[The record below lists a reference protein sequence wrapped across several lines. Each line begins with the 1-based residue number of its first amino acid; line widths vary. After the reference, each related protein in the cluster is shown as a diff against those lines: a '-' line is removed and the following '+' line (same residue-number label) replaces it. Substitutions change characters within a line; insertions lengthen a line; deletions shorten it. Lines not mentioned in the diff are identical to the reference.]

1 MGVGKSIRSEKE
13 NEHISLGTITF
24 REGLEQVR
32 VKRPGGLDL
41 DFALSRFV
49 SHTLCEQFGP
59 QNH

>member
-1 MGVGKSIRSEKE
+1 MNTSVWEQLPLGKDWSK
-13 NEHISLGTITF
+13 L
-24 REGLEQVR
+24 R